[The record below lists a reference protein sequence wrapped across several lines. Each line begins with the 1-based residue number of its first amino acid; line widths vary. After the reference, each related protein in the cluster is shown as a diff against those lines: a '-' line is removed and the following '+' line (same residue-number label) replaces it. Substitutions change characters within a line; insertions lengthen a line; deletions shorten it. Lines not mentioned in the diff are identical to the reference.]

1 VSHRLA
7 SALKR
12 LFAVVFGVIALSPAS
27 AAAQARLEPAEAPS
41 GGDVELTLWVGSAC
55 GAGGLAAARLEIP
68 EGLLRVRP
76 QAAEG
81 WRMTVQDGALAY
93 IYNFRGALI
102 SSGVKEIE
110 WRAQTPVAG
119 EVAFEARASLAP
131 LPAGERLTFA
141 ADLICADGTKQA
153 AAGEALT
160 LTVTAPRGGRL

>member
-12 LFAVVFGVIALSPAS
+12 LFAVVFSMIALSPGS

-41 GGDVELTLWVGSAC
+41 GGDVELTLRVEAAC

-76 QAAEG
+76 QAADG

-110 WRAQTPVAG
+110 WRAEKPTAG

-131 LPAGERLTFA
+131 LPAGDRLTFA

-153 AAGEALT
+153 ASGEALT

>member
-1 VSHRLA
+1 M
-7 SALKR
+7 
-12 LFAVVFGVIALSPAS
+12 IALSPGG
-27 AAAQARLEPAEAPS
+27 AAAQTRLEPAEGPS
-41 GGDVELTLWVGSAC
+41 GGDVDLTLRVEGAC

-76 QAAEG
+76 QPADG

-110 WRAQTPVAG
+110 WRAEKPTAG

-131 LPAGERLTFA
+131 LPAGERLSFGVN
-141 ADLICADGTKQA
+141 LICADGTKHAA

-160 LTVTAPRGGRL
+160 LTVTAPRSGRL